1 MSEIFI
7 GLMSGTSAD
16 AIDAA
21 AVDFSAANGL
31 ALAATHSHPLS
42 EELRARI
49 SDVSSGALD
58 QLDDVKQ
65 LEVDLSIEFSHCT
78 QEIINLLN
86 DKPVAIGCHGQTV
99 RHRPELGFTV
109 QLADGA
115 IIAQSTQTPVV
126 VDFRSAD
133 VALGGQGAP
142 LVPAFHHEFFSSS
155 SEDRAVVNIGG
166 IANVTLLSSDGRVIG
181 FDSGPGNTLMDR
193 WIQLHQDNRWDH
205 NGAWAKTGVV
215 DEALLF
221 SLQQDPYFSRKPP
234 KSTGLEYFNLDWL
247 NAFLKGDERPCDVQ
261 AALCALTAHAV
272 TDDILEFLPEV
283 KKIYLCGGG
292 ALNTQLKELIQTKID
307 RAEVSTT
314 ADLGVDPKWVEAIAF
329 AWLARQ
335 RINLQTANLPEVTGA
350 KKRSILGAVYLP

>member
-1 MSEIFI
+1 
-7 GLMSGTSAD
+7 
-16 AIDAA
+16 
-21 AVDFSAANGL
+21 V
-31 ALAATHSHPLS
+31 
-42 EELRARI
+42 
-49 SDVSSGALD
+49 SDR
-58 QLDDVKQ
+58 LDDVKQ
-65 LEVDLSIEFSHCT
+65 LEVDLSIEFSRCA
-78 QEIINLLN
+78 QEIINELN

-115 IIAQSTQTPVV
+115 IIAQSTQTPAV

-142 LVPAFHHEFFSSS
+142 LVPAFHREFFSSS

-166 IANVTLLSSDGRVIG
+166 IANVTLLSRDGLVTG

-193 WIQLHQDNRWDH
+193 WIQLHQNNQWDH
-205 NGAWAKTGVV
+205 NGAWARAGLV
-215 DEALLF
+215 DEELLLT
-221 SLQQDPYFSRKPP
+221 LQQNQYFSRKPP

-247 NAFLKGDERPCDVQ
+247 NTFLKGNERPCDVQ
-261 AALCALTAHAV
+261 AVLCVLTAHTVAAA
-272 TDDILEFLPEV
+272 ILEFLPEV

-292 ALNTQLKELIQTKID
+292 ALNTRLKELIQSKID

-314 ADLGVDPKWVEAIAF
+314 DALGVDPKWVEAIAF

-350 KKRSILGAVYLP
+350 ARRSILGSVYLP

>member
-16 AIDAA
+16 AIDAV
-21 AVDFSAANGL
+21 AVDFSAANGF
-31 ALAATHSHPLS
+31 ALVATHSRPLS
-42 EELRARI
+42 KNLRERI
-49 SDVSSGALD
+49 SDISSGVSD
-58 QLDDVKQ
+58 RLDDIKR
-65 LEVDLSIEFSHCT
+65 LEVDLSIEFSRCA
-78 QEIINLLN
+78 QEIINALN
-86 DKPVAIGCHGQTV
+86 EQPVAIGCHGQTV

-115 IIAQSTQTPVV
+115 TIAQNTRTATV

-133 VALGGQGAP
+133 IALGGQGAP
-142 LVPAFHHEFFSSS
+142 LVPAFHREFFSSS
-155 SEDRAVVNIGG
+155 DEDRAVVNIGG
-166 IANVTLLSSDGRVIG
+166 IANVTLLSKDGTVTG

-205 NGAWAKTGVV
+205 NGDWARTGLV
-215 DEALLF
+215 DEELLLP
-221 SLQQDPYFSRKPP
+221 LQQDRYFSRKPP

-247 NAFLKGDERPCDVQ
+247 NAFLKGNEKPCDVQ
-261 AALCALTAHAV
+261 AALCTLTAHTVVDA
-272 TDDILEFLPEV
+272 ILEFLPEV

-292 ALNTQLKELIQTKID
+292 AQNTRLKELIQSQID

-314 ADLGVDPKWVEAIAF
+314 DALGADPKWVEAIAF

-335 RINLQTANLPEVTGA
+335 RISLQTANLPEVTGA
-350 KKRSILGAVYLP
+350 TKRAILGSVYLP

>member
-1 MSEIFI
+1 
-7 GLMSGTSAD
+7 MSGTSAD

-21 AVDFSAANGL
+21 AVDFSAANAP
-31 ALAATHSHPLS
+31 ALVSTHSHPLS
-42 EELRARI
+42 KDLRERI
-49 SDVSSGALD
+49 FNVSSGVSD
-58 QLDDVKQ
+58 RLDDVKQ
-65 LEVDLSIEFSHCT
+65 LEVDLSIEFSRCA
-78 QEIINLLN
+78 QEIINKLN

-115 IIAQSTQTPVV
+115 IIAQSTQTPAV

-142 LVPAFHHEFFSSS
+142 LVPAFHREFFSSS

-166 IANVTLLSSDGRVIG
+166 IANVTLLSRDGLVTG

-193 WIQLHQDNRWDH
+193 WIQLHQNNQWDH
-205 NGAWAKTGVV
+205 NGAWARAGLV
-215 DEALLF
+215 DEELLLT
-221 SLQQDPYFSRKPP
+221 LQQNQYFSRKPP

-247 NAFLKGDERPCDVQ
+247 NTFLKGNERPCDVQ
-261 AALCALTAHAV
+261 AVLCVLTAQTVAAA
-272 TDDILEFLPEV
+272 ILEFLPEV

-292 ALNTQLKELIQTKID
+292 ALNTRLKELIQSKID

-314 ADLGVDPKWVEAIAF
+314 DALGVDPKWVEAIAF

-350 KKRSILGAVYLP
+350 ARRSILGSVYLP